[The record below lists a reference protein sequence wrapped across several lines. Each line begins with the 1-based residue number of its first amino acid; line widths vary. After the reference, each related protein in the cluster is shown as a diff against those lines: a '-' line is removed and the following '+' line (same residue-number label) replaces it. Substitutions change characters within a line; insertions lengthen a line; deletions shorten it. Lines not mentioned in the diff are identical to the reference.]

1 MNISHTQIMTRY
13 AQASGIDLVL
23 FIEKFRE
30 WKQNGEN
37 SSYYFGKDGFYNPI
51 QHGLRHVHIVPVINL
66 ENKQRWDKNW
76 ESGRRRT
83 SDTCLVYV
91 QDDQDYLLITILP
104 EPLAHQIAQQET
116 AEDKQIM
123 ARFYEIA
130 EQFFY
135 YRKILA

>member
-1 MNISHTQIMTRY
+1 MNIFHTQIMTRY
-13 AQASGIDLVL
+13 AQASDIDLVL

-37 SSYYFGKDGFYNPI
+37 SSYYFGKDGFYSPI

-66 ENKQRWDKNW
+66 EDKQCWDKNW
-76 ESGRRRT
+76 KTGHRRT

-91 QDDQDYLLITILP
+91 EDDQDYLLITILP
-104 EPLAHQIAQQET
+104 EPLAHQIAKQET

>member
-1 MNISHTQIMTRY
+1 MNIFHTQIMTRY
-13 AQASGIDLVL
+13 AQASDIDLVL

-37 SSYYFGKDGFYNPI
+37 SSYYFGKDGFYSPI

-66 ENKQRWDKNW
+66 EDKQCWDKNCKT
-76 ESGRRRT
+76 GYRRT

-91 QDDQDYLLITILP
+91 EDDQDYLLITILP
-104 EPLAHQIAQQET
+104 EPLAHQIAKQET